1 MGERGL
7 CPIAD
12 DLKTIMHE
20 PEDYAALKKYEALK
34 KAALLKIDPSKEFV
48 QGGEIFCRRC
58 RKVKSLDM
66 PERGVF
72 MNCVCECEEEAETA
86 RKKREQ
92 RAVLAEKYRRMS
104 FNELGRD
111 YERATFERLN
121 MSGATEEFLT
131 AAERCEK
138 FCVNF
143 ATVENSGR
151 GIWLYG
157 GEALGKT
164 HLAACI
170 LHELERDK
178 IPCVFTTL
186 EKILSGLKSTYNS
199 SSPSSEYEIMQRLT
213 RVDCLII
220 DDLRAVGGKKAV
232 KESWAIE
239 KFSEI
244 IKSRYDYRHPTV
256 ITSRHSLRDMA
267 IKGEIP
273 MMVGDKLVERQVVMQ
288 LTGEPRRKRPVGP
301 IEF

>member
-12 DLKTIMHE
+12 DLQTVVHK
-20 PEDYAALKKYEALK
+20 PEEYAAKK
-34 KAALLKIDPSKEFV
+34 KAVLSKIDPSKEFV

-58 RKVKSLDM
+58 RRVKSLDM

-72 MNCVCECEEEAETA
+72 MNCVCECEEEAETE

-121 MSGATEEFLT
+121 VSGATDEFLT

-138 FCVNF
+138 FCRNF
-143 ATVENSGR
+143 AMVETSGR

>member
-1 MGERGL
+1 M
-7 CPIAD
+7 
-12 DLKTIMHE
+12 
-20 PEDYAALKKYEALK
+20 
-34 KAALLKIDPSKEFV
+34 

-186 EKILSGLKSTYNS
+186 ERVLSKLKATYKDSTQE
-199 SSPSSEYEIMQRLT
+199 SEYEIMQRLT

-220 DDLRAVGGKKAV
+220 DDLQAV
-232 KESWAIE
+232 KPKGRSAGESWAIE

-244 IKSRYDYRHPTV
+244 VKSRYDYHHPTV
-256 ITSRHSLRDMA
+256 ITSRHSLREMA

-273 MMVGDKLVERQVVMQ
+273 MSVGDKLVERQVVMQ
-288 LTGEPRRKRPVGP
+288 LTGEPRRKRSAGP

>member
-1 MGERGL
+1 MGDRGL
-7 CPIAD
+7 CPIGD
-12 DLKTIMHE
+12 DLQTVVHK
-20 PEDYAALKKYEALK
+20 PEEDAAKK
-34 KAALLKIDPSKEFV
+34 KAVLSKIDPSKEFV

-186 EKILSGLKSTYNS
+186 ERVLSKLKATYKDSTQE
-199 SSPSSEYEIMQRLT
+199 SEYEIMQRLT

-220 DDLRAVGGKKAV
+220 DDLQAV
-232 KESWAIE
+232 KPKGRSAGESWAIE

-244 IKSRYDYRHPTV
+244 VKSRYDYHHPTV
-256 ITSRHSLRDMA
+256 ITSRHSLREMA

-273 MMVGDKLVERQVVMQ
+273 MSVGDKLVERQVVMQ
-288 LTGEPRRKRPVGP
+288 LTGEPRRKRSAGP